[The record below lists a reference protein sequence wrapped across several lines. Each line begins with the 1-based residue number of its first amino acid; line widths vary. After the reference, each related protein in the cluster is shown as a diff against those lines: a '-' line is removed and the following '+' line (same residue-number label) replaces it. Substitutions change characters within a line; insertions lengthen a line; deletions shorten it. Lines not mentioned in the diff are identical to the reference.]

1 MDFSDPVWAE
11 PLDGGSSILSYC
23 CKGLQRRLHEG
34 TCSVIEKPAVLGGD
48 VTNKTEI
55 LDDSGLKRVRGL
67 MADVVDKSS
76 KREDACLYRGES
88 VCYPVVS
95 SGLFRACPDSANEA
109 FDIALVEEEM
119 IADARMYTTSA
130 GDEEILTEI
139 QHFGGVTNLIDFTDD
154 YLIALFFASVEN
166 EQTDGRVVLHCP
178 DPESVLRPKHTL
190 NRIVS
195 QRSVFVR
202 PRRGFIVPDA
212 SQEIV
217 LVPRDLKGSILT
229 YLERFHGISNT
240 TVYNDIHGFIRHQ
253 TPSRSRYARTFRAS
267 LSKPRPDPIRF
278 LAPYLDGRW
287 IIAHLEG
294 IRHAYHQR
302 GMMYKDSE
310 GSMFVF
316 GNPDNPDLPSLY
328 CYLNA
333 KETVDL
339 FTHLIEN
346 KKDAIQIGEAYCRR
360 GEALLHQGVV
370 DQAIHDFEQALER
383 TPEMPEAY
391 HGRGNACRD
400 QGNVDRAMADIEET
414 MRLKPEL
421 AAPLIDRGN
430 MHRESGLLDR
440 AIEDLDT
447 AIARMRVGGSVFG
460 GGDGHF
466 YRAVARCAQQ
476 DWEEAKSD
484 LVTARQEGVL
494 VASSFCAIFGGVP
507 DFEARYRVRI
517 PSDLATMLHAL

>member
-1 MDFSDPVWAE
+1 MIDK
-11 PLDGGSSILSYC
+11 L
-23 CKGLQRRLHEG
+23 
-34 TCSVIEKPAVLGGD
+34 AVLGGY
-48 VTNKTEI
+48 VTNKTEM
-55 LDDSGLKRVRGL
+55 LDGSELERIRGL

-76 KREDACLYRGES
+76 KLEDACVYRGES
-88 VCYPVVS
+88 ACYPVVS

-109 FDIALVEEEM
+109 FDLARVEEEM

-166 EQTDGRVVLHCP
+166 EQTDGRVVLHWP

-212 SQEIV
+212 SQDTV
-217 LVPRDLKGSILT
+217 LVPGDLKGSILKF
-229 YLERFHGISNT
+229 LERFHGISKT

-253 TPSRSRYARTFRAS
+253 TPSRSRYARTFRES
-267 LSKPRPDPIRF
+267 LSKPRPDTVRS
-278 LAPYLDGRW
+278 AVGYLNGQW
-287 IIAHLEG
+287 IDVHLER

-302 GMMYKDSE
+302 GMMYEDSE
-310 GSMFVF
+310 GSLFALRRLGDSHVLEHF
-316 GNPDNPDLPSLY
+316 Y
-328 CYLNA
+328 CDLNA
-333 KETVDL
+333 EEIVDL
-339 FTHLIEN
+339 FTHFIES
-346 KKDAIQIGEAYCRR
+346 KKEVRQIGEAYCRR
-360 GEALLHQGVV
+360 GEAYLHQGCV
-370 DQAIHDFEQALER
+370 DLAIRDFAEALDR
-383 TPEMPEAY
+383 DPEMPEAY

-400 QGNVDRAMADIEET
+400 QGNVDRAMADIEEA

-430 MHRESGLLDR
+430 MHRESGSLDR

-447 AIARMRVGGSVFG
+447 AIARMRVGGSG
-460 GGDGHF
+460 TGDGDGHF

-476 DWEEAKSD
+476 DWGESKSD
-484 LVTARQEGVL
+484 FVTARQKGVL

-507 DFEARYRVRI
+507 DFEARYGVRI
-517 PSDLATMLHAL
+517 PSDLVTMLHAI

>member
-1 MDFSDPVWAE
+1 MFDE
-11 PLDGGSSILSYC
+11 
-23 CKGLQRRLHEG
+23 
-34 TCSVIEKPAVLGGD
+34 PAVLGGH
-48 VTNKTEI
+48 VTNKTEV
-55 LDDSGLKRVRGL
+55 LDGSELERIRGL

-76 KREDACLYRGES
+76 KRKDACVYRGEPA
-88 VCYPVVS
+88 CYPIVS

-109 FDIALVEEEM
+109 FDIARVEEEM
-119 IADARMYTTSA
+119 VADARRYTTSA

-166 EQTDGRVVLHCP
+166 EQTDGRVVLHWP
-178 DPESVLRPKHTL
+178 EPESVLRPKHTM

-212 SQEIV
+212 SQETV

-229 YLERFHGISNT
+229 FLERFHGISKT

-253 TPSRSRYARTFRAS
+253 TASRSRYARTFRES
-267 LSKPRPDPIRF
+267 LSKPRPDPRRS
-278 LAPYLDGRW
+278 LVPYLNGQW
-287 IIAHLEG
+287 IIAHLQR

-302 GMMYKDSE
+302 GMMYEDSM
-310 GSMFVF
+310 SSSFSF
-316 GNPDNPDLPSLY
+316 SNLDNPDLPSLY

-333 KETVDL
+333 EEIVDL

-360 GEALLHQGVV
+360 GEAYLHQGSV
-370 DQAIHDFEQALER
+370 DLAIRDFAEALDR
-383 TPEMPEAY
+383 DPEMPEAY

-400 QGNVDRAMADIEET
+400 QGNVDRAMADLEEA

-421 AAPLIDRGN
+421 ATPLIDRGN
-430 MHRESGLLDR
+430 MHRESGSLEQ

-447 AIARMRVGGSVFG
+447 AIARMSAMGSG
-460 GGDGHF
+460 IWGGDGHF
-466 YRAVARCAQQ
+466 YRAVARCARK

-484 LVTARQEGVL
+484 FETARQKGRAGRVVVL
-494 VASSFCAIFGGVP
+494 RHLWWRS
-507 DFEARYRVRI
+507 
-517 PSDLATMLHAL
+517 